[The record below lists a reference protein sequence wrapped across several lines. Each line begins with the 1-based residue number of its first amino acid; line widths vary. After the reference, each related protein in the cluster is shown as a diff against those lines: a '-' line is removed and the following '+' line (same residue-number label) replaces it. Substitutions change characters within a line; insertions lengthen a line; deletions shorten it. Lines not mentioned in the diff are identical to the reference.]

1 MLAFSRNFSN
11 SSTGSRLYCVWVRV
25 HDNARDRLVSI
36 WIDPARTAFKSRLR
50 EASCGIDP
58 AVSPFGRQEETMWT
72 GLMRKSCITFFRF
85 ADEKCGSARREQCF
99 GITLQFDWA

>member
-1 MLAFSRNFSN
+1 MFGFSRNFSN
-11 SSTGSRLYCVWVRV
+11 SSTGSGLYCVWVQV

-58 AVSPFGRQEETMWT
+58 AASPFGRQEENDVDR
-72 GLMRKSCITFFRF
+72 LDAEELHNVLPF
-85 ADEKCGSARREQCF
+85 CG
-99 GITLQFDWA
+99 

>member
-1 MLAFSRNFSN
+1 MFGFSRNFTN

-58 AVSPFGRQEETMWT
+58 AASPFGRQEETDVDQRDAED
-72 GLMRKSCITFFRF
+72 LHNVLPFCR
-85 ADEKCGSARREQCF
+85 
-99 GITLQFDWA
+99 